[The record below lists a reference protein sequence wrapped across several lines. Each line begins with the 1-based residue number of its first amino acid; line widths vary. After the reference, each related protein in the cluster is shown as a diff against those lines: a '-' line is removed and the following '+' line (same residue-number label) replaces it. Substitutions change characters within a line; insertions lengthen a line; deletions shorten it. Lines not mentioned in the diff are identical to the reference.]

1 MKAEINE
8 LNDFIES
15 IELFNRWGK
24 LCVNKTDKGMPYG
37 IGTISD
43 CAGNIFGYD
52 DLIPCTG
59 YMYVNSITSKQP
71 TVKTIELDVEI
82 HINVFTPHKQI
93 GELNNYFSKPLDL
106 LGRLVR
112 KRYSARFVQHS
123 SNRYS
128 FQEVATIAVNLRVF
142 VPCESITYNSAIC

>member
-1 MKAEINE
+1 MKAEIIE
-8 LNDFIES
+8 LNDFIQTTGVFS
-15 IELFNRWGK
+15 RWGK

-37 IGTISD
+37 IGTESD

-59 YMYVNSITSKQP
+59 YMFVNQIVSKLP
-71 TVKTIELDVEI
+71 TPKTVELDVEV
-82 HINVFTPHKQI
+82 HINIFTPHKQI
-93 GELNNYFSKPLDL
+93 GELTNYFSKPLDL

-112 KRYSARFVQHS
+112 NRYNARFVQQN